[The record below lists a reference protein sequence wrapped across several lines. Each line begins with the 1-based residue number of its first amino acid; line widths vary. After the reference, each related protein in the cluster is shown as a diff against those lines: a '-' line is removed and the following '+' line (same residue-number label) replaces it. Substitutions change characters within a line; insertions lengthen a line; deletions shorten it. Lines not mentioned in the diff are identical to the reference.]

1 MKSFTL
7 KFFSV
12 SILTFFFISIL
23 SSPQSGY
30 AQIVKNNLITI
41 GTVDKIHSKILNED
55 REIWVYV
62 PASFNDS
69 LFSSQKY
76 PVAYLFD
83 GDAHFPSVMGMIQQL
98 SGVNGNSICPEM
110 ILVGIPHTDRMRDLT
125 PTHVTTA
132 PFMDSASVS
141 TTGGGEK
148 FTDFMEKELIPH
160 IDSLYPTTPYRMLIG
175 HSIGGLMVVNTL
187 IHHPDL
193 FNAYIAID
201 PSMWWDNHKLLNE
214 SSDVF
219 KKKKFDGKTLFLA
232 MANTLPDGLDT
243 SDVRKDTSTSPSINH
258 PRSILQLSD
267 ILKSNAQNGLR
278 WNWKYYREDDHGSV
292 PLIAEYDA
300 LHFIF
305 NGYKFSLPEPEKLNS
320 INVDSMIITHYENLS
335 KMMGY
340 PVLPTETMVNELGYN
355 FLQQKM
361 FEKSFAFFKMNIDNY
376 PKSFNVYDSM
386 GDYYNAKD
394 DKQKAIE
401 YFSKA
406 LELKDFPETKRKLE
420 MLKSGK

>member
-1 MKSFTL
+1 MKKFSL
-7 KFFSV
+7 KFFSI
-12 SILTFFFISIL
+12 SILTFFFLSIL

-69 LFSSQKY
+69 LSSTQKY

-110 ILVGIPHTDRMRDLT
+110 ILVGIPNTDRNRDLT
-125 PTHVTTA
+125 PTHITTD

-148 FTDFMEKELIPH
+148 FTAFIEKELFRH
-160 IDSLYPTTPYRMLIG
+160 IDSLYPTAPYRMLIG
-175 HSIGGLMVVNTL
+175 HSFGGLMVVNTL
-187 IHHPDL
+187 VHHPDL

-214 SSDVF
+214 SADVF

-232 MANTLPDGLDT
+232 MANTLPVGRDT
-243 SDVRKDTSTSPSINH
+243 AGVRKDTSTSISLDH

-267 ILKSNAQNGLR
+267 ILKSNSQNGLR
-278 WNWKYYREDDHGSV
+278 WNWKYYKEDDHGSV

-305 NGYKFSLPEPEKLNS
+305 KEFKFSLPEPKKLNS
-320 INVDSMIITHYENLS
+320 FNVDSAITTHYKNLS

-340 PVLPTETMVNELGYN
+340 SVLPSEMMVNGLGYN

-361 FEKSFAFFKMNIDNY
+361 FAKSFTIFKMNIDNY
-376 PKSFNVYDSM
+376 PMSSNVYDSM
-386 GDYYNAKD
+386 GDYYNANGEKA
-394 DKQKAIE
+394 KAIE
-401 YFSKA
+401 YFTKA
-406 LELKDFPETKRKLE
+406 LSLKDVPETKQKLE